1 MRFAEKIT
9 NNIAGIKTK
18 STKSAVSFT
27 LNFDP
32 PDLFLF
38 IIRSEKS
45 VIAKIT
51 PAHKKKTFTLF

>member
-1 MRFAEKIT
+1 L
-9 NNIAGIKTK
+9 AGKPDPYFSGK
-18 STKSAVSFT
+18 KAKSAVSFT